1 MLQGRSLP
9 FQENIYYSFK
19 LFCLSVDYFHS
30 PSGRAARAWKD
41 LRQSIKSN
49 TDVNFGSDTEIRFK
63 LTKLHTHRPIFT
75 DIIILV
81 CIGFYNSISEIFL
94 SLNFLDERSYCLNLV
109 LLWLFYLF
117 QNGHISGWINR
128 KNLKAMHFI
137 LE

>member
-9 FQENIYYSFK
+9 FQENISYSFK
-19 LFCLSVDYFHS
+19 LLCLSVDYFHS

-81 CIGFYNSISEIFL
+81 CIGFYNSISEIFF
-94 SLNFLDERSYCLNLV
+94 SLNFLDERCKEIILLLESGTSLVIFPLSKWSYF
-109 LLWLFYLF
+109 WLD
-117 QNGHISGWINR
+117 
-128 KNLKAMHFI
+128 K
-137 LE
+137 